1 MPRPSNQDIYN
12 RTPELEAGSE
22 AAVAAVQALY
32 PTGKVVEAEVDE
44 TNGSCEVTVATAEA
58 DGTYKVYEVK
68 LDANSAV
75 TSTEERPNVPPGHL
89 KDKKEKI
96 EKPLKERKPHAKV
109 KST

>member
-1 MPRPSNQDIYN
+1 MARPTNQDIYN

-44 TNGSCEVTVATAEA
+44 TNGTCEVTVGVQEDDA
-58 DGTYKVYEVK
+58 YKIYDVK

-75 TSTEERPNVPPGHL
+75 TSTEERPNVAPGHAHK
-89 KDKKEKI
+89 KD
-96 EKPLKERKPHAKV
+96 KPLKERKPHAK
-109 KST
+109 TT